1 MLIDR
6 YSVASRYTGIN
17 LFVFFFKLKSTY
29 EMLSSD
35 WSLDVCSSDL
45 NALVLA
51 QEHVDIGR
59 DRPRLR
65 DAGDLP
71 HFDIELARRLAAIVE
86 GSREHPLRERF
97 QDLLLLLQRNQIG
110 RTSCMERGC
119 QYV

>member
-1 MLIDR
+1 MILRHPRATLTDTLLPYTTLFLSAPRQPDVID
-6 YSVASRYTGIN
+6 VAVPAG
-17 LFVFFFKLKSTY
+17 
-29 EMLSSD
+29 EQ
-35 WSLDVCSSDL
+35 

-86 GSREHPLRERF
+86 GSRDHPLPERF
-97 QDLLLLLQRNQIG
+97 QDLLLLLQRNLVIIEHDELG
-110 RTSCMERGC
+110 RAT
-119 QYV
+119 V